1 MLPWHLVTSGQGP
14 VAGREIPRPRRILT
28 QLGVAAAA
36 VLGVVLVG
44 TSLAANRLAER
55 EAVTDAAHLTNFIA
69 VSVVQPALRNSLLDG
84 DEAAYAALDAV
95 VRESVLPND
104 IVRVKLWRPDGTIVY
119 ADDRRLVGQVF
130 PLGPDQISALSDPRT
145 NAEVSELTRSEN
157 ELERPNG
164 KLLEV
169 YRPVWT
175 PSGRELLFEVYGD
188 YEPVRRRADDLW
200 RGMAGLLAS
209 GLMLMLVL
217 MIPILLRVLGR
228 LRAAHEQRESLL
240 RRAVD
245 ASDDERRRIAATLHD
260 GPVQELVASSLA
272 VSGAARQ
279 AQAQGATGLA
289 TEIGEAASTVRGAVA
304 TLRALLVDIYPQ
316 RLGDAGL
323 AAAIADLTGPLVS
336 RGVAVDTR
344 VDPAVAAATAEAH
357 QWLVYAVA
365 RECLR
370 NVATHA
376 AATHVSVAFDRDMAS
391 PARPAMLL
399 VEDDGVG
406 FDAAG
411 ELPQRRGHFGLR
423 LLADLARDA
432 GARLEVASGP
442 GQGTRWRLTLPAE
455 SGTDS

>member
-1 MLPWHLVTSGQGP
+1 M
-14 VAGREIPRPRRILT
+14 
-28 QLGVAAAA
+28 
-36 VLGVVLVG
+36 
-44 TSLAANRLAER
+44 
-55 EAVTDAAHLTNFIA
+55 
-69 VSVVQPALRNSLLDG
+69 
-84 DEAAYAALDAV
+84 
-95 VRESVLPND
+95 
-104 IVRVKLWRPDGTIVY
+104 
-119 ADDRRLVGQVF
+119 
-130 PLGPDQISALSDPRT
+130 
-145 NAEVSELTRSEN
+145 
-157 ELERPNG
+157 
-164 KLLEV
+164 
-169 YRPVWT
+169 
-175 PSGRELLFEVYGD
+175 
-188 YEPVRRRADDLW
+188 
-200 RGMAGLLAS
+200 
-209 GLMLMLVL
+209 
-217 MIPILLRVLGR
+217 
-228 LRAAHEQRESLL
+228 
-240 RRAVD
+240 
-245 ASDDERRRIAATLHD
+245 
-260 GPVQELVASSLA
+260 
-272 VSGAARQ
+272 SGAARL
-279 AQAQGATGLA
+279 AKAQGATGLA

-442 GQGTRWRLTLPAE
+442 GQGTRWRLTLPHE